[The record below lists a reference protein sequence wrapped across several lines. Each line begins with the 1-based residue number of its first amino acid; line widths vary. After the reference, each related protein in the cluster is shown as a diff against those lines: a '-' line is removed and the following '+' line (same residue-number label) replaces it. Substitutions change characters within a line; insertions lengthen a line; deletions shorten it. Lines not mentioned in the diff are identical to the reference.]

1 MQEFPKP
8 FIEKVTYNADFE
20 ASLEAAYNKREEG
33 ERAHWVTHQLN
44 FPTVYLVR
52 TRKPLKYG
60 EEFTVY
66 VGETNDIKKRT
77 WQHLRQ
83 DPKTRE
89 DWLEFR
95 DAPETEMYVIG
106 HPYFNK
112 SLTLDIE
119 NRFLQYL
126 DACKSVARHNNRRT
140 NEQRQYY
147 TLEHLPELFDAIWDE
162 LREFEPELFDPKED
176 ITASA
181 IFKASPFHKLSEEQL
196 KAQNQIFEAVNNA
209 LDPRDEA
216 GDDGHKL
223 ILVSG
228 EAGSGKTVLIS
239 SIYNGIMM
247 GVDDE
252 DERFR
257 MLATNQ
263 DDEGTG
269 IDGYLVSGHK
279 NDGGQLS
286 VYKEIVK
293 KTGIPRSQS
302 SKPDRVYSPSSFINQ
317 FSPENPVDVVLIDE
331 AHLLLTQ
338 KALGYYAEQPQIEAI
353 LERAKVVIAV
363 YDPKQTL
370 ETPQHW
376 EVPIE
381 DYFGE
386 QLAQPPIQLTNQLRL
401 NAAPETIQ
409 WIRDVVDAGV
419 IETIPEDPLGY
430 ELKIFETPAE
440 LEAAIREKDSLAE
453 NNLSRL
459 IATYDW
465 EYSAAKENSGEPDG
479 LWYVDFAHTD
489 GSIRLPWNLQLKDE
503 KQARRV
509 AYRKA
514 WSENPITIGEV
525 GSTYTIQGFDLN
537 YAGVILGESITF
549 RDGRITIDPTKS
561 AHKKAVQNRKLEGG
575 RMQSFGEELIRNELN
590 VLMTRGTKGMFIYA
604 VDDELRNQL
613 LCAQDPT
620 RNGCSNKDR
629 ESY

>member
-1 MQEFPKP
+1 MRNVPKP
-8 FIEKVTYNADFE
+8 FIERVPYNPEFE
-20 ASLEAAYNKREEG
+20 SNLEAAYNLRDESQ
-33 ERAHWVTHQLN
+33 RADWVNHHLN

-52 TRKPLKYG
+52 SRRALKFG

-66 VGETNDIKKRT
+66 VGETNDIRKRT

-83 DPKTRE
+83 DPKTRA

-95 DAPETEMYVIG
+95 EGNEVEMYVIG

-140 NEQRQYY
+140 NEQRDYY
-147 TLEHLPELFDAIWDE
+147 TLEYLDPVFDQVWAGLREIEPELFDA
-162 LREFEPELFDPKED
+162 KED
-176 ITASA
+176 ITSSA
-181 IFKASPFHKLSEEQL
+181 IFKASPFHKLSDEQL
-196 KAQNQIFEAVNNA
+196 DAQNQIFEAVNNA
-209 LDPRDEA
+209 LDPHDRA

-247 GVDDE
+247 GVEDE

-257 MLATNQ
+257 MLATGP
-263 DDEGTG
+263 DEDGTG

-279 NDGGQLS
+279 NDGGQLA

-293 KTGIPRSQS
+293 KAGIPRSRG
-302 SKPDRVYSPSSFINQ
+302 SKGDRVYSPSSFINQ
-317 FSPENPVDVVLIDE
+317 FSPDDPVDVVLIDE

-338 KALGYYAEQPQIEAI
+338 KALGYYSEQPQIEAI
-353 LERAKVVIAV
+353 LDRAKVVVAV

-381 DYFGE
+381 DYFADR
-386 QLAQPPIQLTNQLRL
+386 LAQPPIKLTNQLRL
-401 NAAPETIQ
+401 RADEKTIG
-409 WIRDVVDAGV
+409 WIRSVVDHGV
-419 IETIPEDPLGY
+419 ILPIPADSKDY
-430 ELKIFETPAE
+430 ELKVFSTPAE
-440 LEAAIREKDSLAE
+440 LERAIREKDSQVE

-465 EYSAAKENSGEPDG
+465 EYSAAKKNENDPEGI
-479 LWYVDFAHTD
+479 WYVDVEHPY
-489 GSIRLPWNLQLKDE
+489 GSIRRPWNLQIKDE
-503 KQARRV
+503 KTARRI

-514 WSENPITIGEV
+514 WSETEATIGEI

-537 YAGVILGESITF
+537 YAGVILGPSITF
-549 RDGRITIDPTKS
+549 RDGRIGIDPTKS
-561 AHKKAVQNRKLEGG
+561 AHKKAVQNRSFADG
-575 RMQSFGEELIRNELN
+575 RKQSFGEELIRNELN
-590 VLMTRGTKGMFIYA
+590 VLMTRGTKGTFIYA
-604 VDDELRNQL
+604 VDPALREAL
-613 LCAQDPT
+613 LEAQ
-620 RNGCSNKDR
+620 G
-629 ESY
+629 